1 MSSTTLEQAR
11 KNYKPKP
18 ETNRDRLKRVLA
30 PFKGFRKWRKK
41 QGEKKNRS
49 QFKRYAERYAELS
62 KIKNPND
69 AQKNQLK
76 HAQRMRDEAGG
87 KIPITGKGPVTSGKE
102 YGKHLDKQSEKY
114 KTTGKGPVR
123 DSKEYGKTLEERKT
137 SERKTSEKKTE
148 KSEPKK
154 SNVFTRHYKTGKP
167 LGVMT
172 RRERAKYDK
181 EAAAAGGKSFDERV
195 KATGDK
201 SNRRETNYK
210 ASQRKKKNRKKIEIK
225 KPNIETYKGHDPN
238 TTAGSNKSD
247 RTKRR
252 IGN

>member
-1 MSSTTLEQAR
+1 
-11 KNYKPKP
+11 
-18 ETNRDRLKRVLA
+18 
-30 PFKGFRKWRKK
+30 
-41 QGEKKNRS
+41 
-49 QFKRYAERYAELS
+49 
-62 KIKNPND
+62 
-69 AQKNQLK
+69 
-76 HAQRMRDEAGG
+76 
-87 KIPITGKGPVTSGKE
+87 
-102 YGKHLDKQSEKY
+102 
-114 KTTGKGPVR
+114 
-123 DSKEYGKTLEERKT
+123 
-137 SERKTSEKKTE
+137 
-148 KSEPKK
+148 KK